1 MDRKEFLT
9 FKKPASPTQIKR
21 TERRTNTGLATYSGT
36 FGKKEAMHLLRRSLF
51 GVKVQDMKDFSAK
64 SMAAAV
70 DTLLNTATSVPNE
83 PLNYYGKTTP
93 DPNVAYGTTWVN
105 SAIDFN
111 FNFQR
116 TMSIKAWWWEMAARQ
131 PSTIMEK
138 MVMFWHNL
146 IPIASAEQIDP
157 RMTHLYL
164 KTIRQNAMGNFKSLV
179 RALSIDPAMLVYL
192 NGRYNT
198 KRAPDENYARELLE
212 LFTLGKGPDSKYTE
226 DDVKAAARVL
236 TGWNIN
242 PFVTPPVSTFTLSN
256 HDTTNKQFSAFFN
269 NKVVTGRSTAT
280 AGTEELDELLNMIF
294 AQTEVAKFICRKL
307 YKYFV
312 YYDITPDIETNII
325 TPLAD
330 HFRNNNYEIKP
341 LLDKL
346 LKSEHFFDSLNM
358 GCVIKDPTS
367 HIAGFCRQWEL
378 DYPTDV
384 EMLYGITGY
393 ARAFGQAV
401 LQDILDPPSVAGWP
415 AWHQSPQYLRSW
427 ISSDSLPKRN
437 QFTDLMLFIGYK
449 RGGNTFIADV
459 FKVTRQFSNPGNADT
474 LIADAVAF
482 LLPLELS
489 ATQIAA
495 LRNNLLPGG
504 IPDYNWTDEW
514 NQANDPGHANHTT
527 ALASAKLKLQLL
539 YKAIMNLSE
548 YQLS

>member
-9 FKKPASPTQIKR
+9 FKKPAAPTEFKKV
-21 TERRTNTGLATYSGT
+21 ERRTTTGLATYSGT
-36 FGKKEAMHLLRRSLF
+36 FGKKEAMHLLRRTLF

-64 SMAAAV
+64 TMAAAV
-70 DTLLNTATSVPNE
+70 DNLLNTTTAVPNE
-83 PLNYYGKTTP
+83 PLNYYGKTTA
-93 DPNVAYGTTWVN
+93 DPNVPYGTTWVN
-105 SAIDFN
+105 SPIDFN

-116 TMSIKAWWWEMAARQ
+116 TMSLKAWWWEMSAKQ
-131 PSTIMEK
+131 SSTIMEK

-146 IPIASAEQIDP
+146 IPISAIDQVDP
-157 RMTHLYL
+157 RMSYIYL
-164 KTIRQNAMGNFKSLV
+164 KTLRQHAMGNFKTLV

-198 KRAPDENYARELLE
+198 KRAPDENYARELFE

-242 PFVTPPVSTFTLSN
+242 FLTTPPVATFNVNN

-269 NKVVTGRSTAT
+269 NTVITGRSSAS
-280 AGTEELDELLNMIF
+280 AGTDELDDLLNMVF
-294 AQTEVAKFICRKL
+294 AQKEVAKFICRKL

-312 YYDITPDIETNII
+312 YYDITADVETNVIA
-325 TPLAD
+325 PLAD

-341 LLDKL
+341 LLEKL

-367 HIAGFCRQWEL
+367 HIAGFCRQLEL
-378 DYPTDV
+378 AYPTDA
-384 EMLYGITGY
+384 ESLYNITGY
-393 ARAFGQAV
+393 GRAFGQAV
-401 LQDILDPPSVAGWP
+401 MQDILDPPSVSGWP

-449 RGGNTFIADV
+449 RGGYTFIADV
-459 FKVTRQFSNPGNADT
+459 FKVTKQFSNPGDADT
-474 LIADAVAF
+474 LIDDAVAF
-482 LLPLELS
+482 LSPLELS
-489 ATQIAA
+489 TTQMAT

-504 IPDYNWTDEW
+504 IPAYNWTDEW
-514 NQANDPGHANHTT
+514 TQANDPGHANHIT

-539 YKAIMNLSE
+539 YKSIMNLSE
-548 YQLS
+548 FQLS